1 MVMVVWTVEAD
12 GSVEARSDMNMD
24 TARFQQS
31 MMCVCMCVCVDMI
44 MQPWKL
50 LNCTVGPDSST
61 LQ

>member
-31 MMCVCMCVCVDMI
+31 MMCVCMCVCV
-44 MQPWKL
+44 
-50 LNCTVGPDSST
+50 
-61 LQ
+61 